1 MMQNYTE
8 EDLIRFIYQEVEI
21 CEHFEI
27 DYAVQNDQ
35 NLKEEYKA
43 LKETADM
50 LPKFNYSPSDQSVMN
65 ILNYNKQSFVQSLV

>member
-1 MMQNYTE
+1 MIQNYTE

-27 DYAVQNDQ
+27 DYAVENNP
-35 NLKEEYKA
+35 NLKEDYKA

-50 LPKFNYSPSDQSVMN
+50 LPKFDLSPSDQSVMN
-65 ILNYNKQSFVQSLV
+65 ILNYNKKSFVQSLV